1 MEEEA
6 RANKRLEILSPPED
20 WPFDKEGN
28 LW

>member
-6 RANKRLEILSPPED
+6 RANKRLEILSPAED
-20 WPFDKEGN
+20 WAFDEEGN